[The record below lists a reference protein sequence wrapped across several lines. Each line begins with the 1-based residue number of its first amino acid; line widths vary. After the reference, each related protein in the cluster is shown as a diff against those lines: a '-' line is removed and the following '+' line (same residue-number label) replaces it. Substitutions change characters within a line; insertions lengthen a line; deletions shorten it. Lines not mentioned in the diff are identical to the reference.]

1 RDSRPLRDVAYACLP
16 RAMHRMH
23 MPHGLFRLVG
33 AQGRDNLIRE
43 SWRRRNVLSRALRC
57 TREAALCA
65 SSGQPSD
72 REGGGFMRSRTRLL
86 SGVSTAGRLL
96 GFAAAVTSTLVP
108 AALAQ
113 QEPAQA
119 PGTETAE
126 SDRTAGSSGLQEIIV
141 TAQFRSESVQDAPLS
156 ITAVSAEML
165 TARS

>member
-1 RDSRPLRDVAYACLP
+1 
-16 RAMHRMH
+16 
-23 MPHGLFRLVG
+23 
-33 AQGRDNLIRE
+33 
-43 SWRRRNVLSRALRC
+43 
-57 TREAALCA
+57 
-65 SSGQPSD
+65 
-72 REGGGFMRSRTRLL
+72 L

-113 QEPAQA
+113 HEPAQA

-126 SDRTAGSSGLQEIIV
+126 SYRTARSYRLQEIIV

-165 TARS
+165 TARSHTNIIDVATRAPNVTLTSAGQGLGNSATAHIRGVGQSDFNFALEPGVGM